1 MSENIF
7 SKMPGFSATS
17 IFLEFEKLNLDIRT
31 KQMMLEIFKQADK
44 LNIKKIGIGMRDK
57 SFTTSKEF
65 EQQNKTDNVFY
76 KVILANTIFAE
87 GYLDEKPIIWKLV
100 ENVDTNLPYSIFPL
114 KEFKGSNNER
124 KVLGLGSKCGN
135 DGQMQIH
142 SKYVVKGIYENVD
155 GQWQKI
161 K

>member
-1 MSENIF
+1 MSENCF
-7 SKMPGFSATS
+7 SNMPGFSATN
-17 IFLEFEKLNLDIRT
+17 IFFEFEKLNLDIRT
-31 KQMMLEIFKQADK
+31 KQMMLEIFIQADK

-65 EQQNKTDNVFY
+65 EQQNKTDVFY
-76 KVILANTIFAE
+76 KAILANTIFAE

-114 KEFKGSNNER
+114 KEFKDSNNER
-124 KVLGLGSKCGN
+124 TVLGGMCGN
-135 DGQMQIH
+135 PGQMQIR
-142 SKYVVKGIYENVD
+142 SKYTVQGIYENVN